1 MKKLILILLVTL
13 IGIISCVKNE
23 IIYNPWEVSKS
34 FQDICKYDENTT
46 YYMSC
51 NINPKEV
58 EVYFSK
64 KTYVLLWVQHVVFQ
78 DMVYHVNRDTVYIDR
93 EDYRYTPDE
102 FRNVLISKNK
112 LQRDTT
118 LFKFTPNMYCTWETF
133 DKIYNTYIKE

>member
-1 MKKLILILLVTL
+1 MKKLILILLVAL

-34 FQDICKYDENTT
+34 FQDVCK
-46 YYMSC
+46 
-51 NINPKEV
+51 
-58 EVYFSK
+58 
-64 KTYVLLWVQHVVFQ
+64 YVLLWVQDVVFQ
-78 DMVYHVNRDTVYIDR
+78 DMVYHVNRDTVYVDR

-102 FRNVLISKNK
+102 FRNVLINKNK

-118 LFKFTPNMYCTWETF
+118 IFKFTPNMYCTWETF